1 MRIEVSVYRL
11 ALLILSLGVV
21 SVRAADF
28 YVSTQGSDSN
38 PGTSAQPFR
47 TITRAYSL
55 ASAGTTIIVMP
66 GVYTDH
72 TSGWGLRL
80 GASGSASSP
89 IVLRSQVR
97 GGAII
102 DGQNASDRNEGIY
115 IDGSYNI
122 VDGFEIKSGPN
133 GGISI
138 WGNFNQILNNEI
150 HHNGTPASTSTN
162 GKDGVYSGEGTRN
175 NIYTAN
181 YIHDNG
187 RQGSNLDHGLYLC
200 GDNESAINNILVRNA
215 GSGLQVAG
223 YTTVSNM
230 KAY

>member
-1 MRIEVSVYRL
+1 MRIEVSVYRV
-11 ALLILSLGVV
+11 ALLSLSLSVV

-97 GGAII
+97 GGGNLH
-102 DGQNASDRNEGIY
+102 GQNASARNEGVY
-115 IDGSYNI
+115 IDGRYKN
-122 VDGFEIKSGPN
+122 VDGI
-133 GGISI
+133 
-138 WGNFNQILNNEI
+138 
-150 HHNGTPASTSTN
+150 
-162 GKDGVYSGEGTRN
+162 
-175 NIYTAN
+175 
-181 YIHDNG
+181 
-187 RQGSNLDHGLYLC
+187 
-200 GDNESAINNILVRNA
+200 
-215 GSGLQVAG
+215 
-223 YTTVSNM
+223 
-230 KAY
+230 

>member
-11 ALLILSLGVV
+11 ALLILSLSVV

-55 ASAGTTIIVMP
+55 AGAGTTIIVMP

-97 GGAII
+97 GGAI
-102 DGQNASDRNEGIY
+102 
-115 IDGSYNI
+115 
-122 VDGFEIKSGPN
+122 VDGHNAPDSQSG
-133 GGISI
+133 G
-138 WGNFNQILNNEI
+138 
-150 HHNGTPASTSTN
+150 
-162 GKDGVYSGEGTRN
+162 
-175 NIYTAN
+175 
-181 YIHDNG
+181 YIFGRITFHD
-187 RQGSNLDHGLYLC
+187 
-200 GDNESAINNILVRNA
+200 
-215 GSGLQVAG
+215 
-223 YTTVSNM
+223 
-230 KAY
+230 

>member
-11 ALLILSLGVV
+11 ALLILSLSVV

-55 ASAGTTIIVMP
+55 AGAGTTIIVMP

-102 DGQNASDRNEGIY
+102 DGQKASDGDEASHIY
-115 IDGSYNI
+115 GSCNI
-122 VDGFEIKSGPN
+122 FDGFYSCGGPHR
-133 GGISI
+133 
-138 WGNFNQILNNEI
+138 L
-150 HHNGTPASTSTN
+150 
-162 GKDGVYSGEGTRN
+162 
-175 NIYTAN
+175 
-181 YIHDNG
+181 
-187 RQGSNLDHGLYLC
+187 
-200 GDNESAINNILVRNA
+200 
-215 GSGLQVAG
+215 
-223 YTTVSNM
+223 
-230 KAY
+230 

>member
-1 MRIEVSVYRL
+1 MRIEVSFYRL
-11 ALLILSLGVV
+11 ALLIVSLAVV
-21 SVRAADF
+21 CAQGAEL

-38 PGTSAQPFR
+38 SGTSAQPFR

-122 VDGFEIKSGPN
+122 VDGFEIRGGPN

-138 WGNFNQILNNEI
+138 WGNSNQILNNEI
-150 HHNGTPASTSTN
+150 HHNGNPASTSTN
-162 GKDGVYSGEGTRN
+162 GKDGVYSNRSEERRVGKG
-175 NIYTAN
+175 
-181 YIHDNG
+181 
-187 RQGSNLDHGLYLC
+187 
-200 GDNESAINNILVRNA
+200 
-215 GSGLQVAG
+215 
-223 YTTVSNM
+223 
-230 KAY
+230 